1 MKLKLQKTIYMLSRY
16 FLFGFVIQMLI
27 FNFVLAVNVNGQYKS
42 IDEVR
47 VQIDREV
54 LTLQQFFS
62 IVQKQT
68 PFQFSYDHK
77 DLDRGTLVYLEKA
90 DGTVEDYLTDIS
102 KQTAIAF
109 RQLNHSINAKKV
121 VREVGLANEA
131 PVDITVRGVVKD
143 DSGEALPG
151 ATVTVEGAARGTVT
165 DIDGRYTLEVPE
177 GAVLVVSFIGY
188 KVMRVPVGNR
198 TEINVTLEPDESSLQ
213 EVVVVGYGLQKKA
226 DLTGS
231 IGSLKEESFNKGVIV
246 SPEQLLQG
254 KIAGV
259 NVTASSGEPGA
270 ASRMTIR
277 GPGSVRTG
285 SGPLFVVDGVALDNA
300 STTIGGADLGVGG
313 AAPANPLNFL
323 NPSDILSIDVL
334 KDASATAIYGSR
346 GANGVV
352 LITTKKG
359 DASDPKLNYSSS
371 FALSQVTKTI
381 DVLSAQQFRDFTN
394 QFGDPANL
402 GTADT
407 FWQDQIFRTGFAQ
420 DHNISYGGGT
430 RNGNFFASLSALD
443 QEGVVMNSS
452 MKRYTAR
459 MNMTQRFVNDRLS
472 FGINLTTSH
481 TRNDSPPIGD
491 NAGVGGDA
499 LSNALTANPTYP
511 TRNADGSAYL
521 FPEGINPLMMMD
533 LFTDFSKVNR
543 VLGNIEVGFEILK
556 GLEYRLNVAVDNS
569 TGTRISQIGRHSVQR
584 LPHPGG
590 RLQDAT
596 TENGNFLTES
606 FLNYGFSLGEGKHN
620 FSLLAGYSYQKFN
633 NSFRFWSINNF
644 ATTEI
649 EAYRNPGIGSDLS
662 IGINRPGGGAS
673 INELQSYFSRVNYNY
688 VEKYYLTATM
698 RADGSS
704 RFGGNNRY
712 GYFPSFSAAWQLS
725 SEGFLSGSSSLS
737 NLRMRAGWGRTGN
750 QDIPSYITQQQLTV
764 NTGPGSGYAL
774 TPGANSPVS
783 PGINFVR
790 LQNPDI
796 KWEVSTQTN
805 IGFDFGFFNEE
816 LYGTVDVFR
825 KVSSDILWET
835 QTGVDP
841 IVATSSFWSNY
852 PMEIENSGLE
862 LALGFRKNI
871 STDFRLDIGGNISF
885 LRNNVTNLPVTILRT
900 GGISG
905 PGLSGVQVNGFL
917 NNFPVGTFWVHEWI
931 GLNEAGLN
939 QFRDVDGDGL
949 ITDAD
954 FVNGGSGL
962 PRTIYGFYTSANYK
976 RFDLTVN
983 FNGVSGNKIYWNDEN
998 AYFNLP
1004 RLVAG
1009 NNVATRVLDYPNEA
1023 RTNSA
1028 SPSTRFIHDGSFL
1041 RLNNASL
1048 GYNFNTSSID
1058 WLQNLRLSVTGQNLL
1073 TFTNYPGFDPEVD
1086 TPRSQGGFVS
1096 TGIDGTRYPTARG
1109 LVFGLNVTF

>member
-1 MKLKLQKTIYMLSRY
+1 MLSRY
-16 FLFGFVIQMLI
+16 FLYGFVVQLLI

-42 IDEVR
+42 ISDVR
-47 VQIDREV
+47 VKLDRET
-54 LTLQQFFS
+54 LTLDQFFG
-62 IVQKQT
+62 IIQKQT
-68 PFQFSYDHK
+68 QFKFSFDQK
-77 DLDRGTLVYLEKA
+77 DIDKRSLIYLDQKDA
-90 DGTVEDYLTDIS
+90 TVEEFLGQVS
-102 KQTAIAF
+102 KQTSLRF
-109 RQLNHSINAKKV
+109 RQLNNSIDAIK
-121 VREVGLANEA
+121 LATDTEKA
-131 PVDITVRGVVKD
+131 IKRLDITVQGTVKD
-143 DSGEALPG
+143 ENGNPLPG
-151 ATVTVEGAARGTVT
+151 ATVTIEGTSRGTVT
-165 DIDGRYTLEVPE
+165 DIDGNYTLEVPE

-188 KVMRVPVGNR
+188 KAIKVPVGNR
-198 TEINVTLEPDESSLQ
+198 TQIETSLALDESNLQ
-213 EVVVVGYGLQKKA
+213 EVVVVGYGIQKRS

-231 IGSLKEESFNKGVIV
+231 IGSLKEDAFNKGVIV

-259 NVTASSGEPGA
+259 NVTASSGAPGA

-277 GPGSVRTG
+277 GPGSVRSG

-300 STTIGGADLGVGG
+300 PSTTGGADLG
-313 AAPANPLNFL
+313 ASSSAPANPLNFL
-323 NPSDILSIDVL
+323 NPADIESIDVL

-359 DASDPKLNYSSS
+359 DAAEPKLNYSSS
-371 FALSQVTKTI
+371 FAFSQVTKTI
-381 DVLSAQQFRDFTN
+381 DVLNADEFRSFTS
-394 QFGDPANL
+394 QFGDQKNI
-402 GTADT
+402 GTANT
-407 FWQDQIFRTGFAQ
+407 FWQDEIFRSAFTH

-430 RNGNFFASLSALD
+430 KNGNFYASISALD
-443 QEGVVMNSS
+443 QEGVVRQSS
-452 MKRYTAR
+452 MQRYTAR
-459 MNMTQRFVNDRLS
+459 MNMSQRFINDRLK
-472 FGINLTTSH
+472 FGINLTTSN

-511 TRNADGSAYL
+511 VRNANGSTYL
-521 FPEGINPLMMMD
+521 FPEGINPVMMMEMY
-533 LFTDFSKVNR
+533 TDFSKVSR
-543 VLGNIEVGFEILK
+543 VLGNLDVSFEIFK
-556 GLEYRLNVAVDNS
+556 GLEYKLNLAVDNS
-569 TGTRISQIGRHSVQR
+569 QGSRISQIGRHSVQR

-596 TENGNFLTES
+596 SENGNFLTES
-606 FLNYGFSLGEGKHN
+606 FLNYRFTLDDGKHDFN
-620 FSLLAGYSYQKFN
+620 ILAGYSYQKFN

-662 IGINRPGGGAS
+662 IGINRPGGGAN
-673 INELQSYFSRVNYNY
+673 INELQSFFSRLNYSY
-688 VEKYYLTATM
+688 DEKYYLTATM

-704 RFGGNNRY
+704 RFGADNRY

-725 SEGFLSGSSSLS
+725 NESFLRNVSSLS
-737 NLRMRAGWGRTGN
+737 NLRLRAGWGRTGN
-750 QDIPSYITQQQLTV
+750 QDIPSYITQQLLTV

-790 LQNPDI
+790 LQNPGI
-796 KWEVSTQTN
+796 KWEVSSQTN
-805 IGFDFGFFNEE
+805 IGFDFGFFGEE

-835 QTGVDP
+835 LTGVDP

-852 PMEIENSGLE
+852 PMEIENTGLE
-862 LALGFRKNI
+862 LALGYRKNI
-871 STDFRLDIGGNISF
+871 GTDFRLDVGGNISF
-885 LRNNVTNLPVTILRT
+885 LRNNVSDLPVSILRT

-917 NNFPVGTFWVHEWI
+917 NDFPVGTFWVHEWI
-931 GLNEAGLN
+931 GLNEAGNN

-962 PRTIYGFYTSANYK
+962 PRTLFGFYTNASYK

-983 FNGVSGNKIYWNDEN
+983 FNGVAGNQIYWNDEN

-1009 NNVATRVLDYPNEA
+1009 NNVATSVLDFPEES

-1028 SPSTRFIHDGSFL
+1028 SPSTRFIHDGDFL
-1041 RLNNASL
+1041 RLNNASI
-1048 GYNFNTSSID
+1048 GYNVNTSSIS
-1058 WLQNLRLSVTGQNLL
+1058 WLQNLRFSVTGQNLL
-1073 TFTNYPGFDPEVD
+1073 TITNYPGFDPEVD

-1096 TGIDGTRYPTARG
+1096 TGIDGTRYPTARA
-1109 LVFGLNVTF
+1109 LVLGVNVTF